1 MEGNDVNLSIAEGVH
16 LVYKKRTQGW
26 MKHADFILLDLLS
39 LHIAFIL
46 AYFAR
51 NGVGNWP
58 YGIQEYRMIVE
69 VRNIIGKLH
78 IEKAARYFKICT
90 VCTKIPFSLLRMQY
104 QTVLRGEVLAGSRVR
119 GMSQ

>member
-1 MEGNDVNLSIAEGVH
+1 
-16 LVYKKRTQGW
+16 

-58 YGIQEYRMIVE
+58 YGIQEYRMIVG
-69 VRNIIGKLH
+69 VKNIIGSFNK
-78 IEKAARYFKICT
+78 EMAAKRLVIC
-90 VCTKIPFSLLRMQY
+90 
-104 QTVLRGEVLAGSRVR
+104 
-119 GMSQ
+119 

>member
-58 YGIQEYRMIVE
+58 YGIQEYRMIVGVKNLNGSIYQE
-69 VRNIIGKLH
+69 MADKLLVN
-78 IEKAARYFKICT
+78 C
-90 VCTKIPFSLLRMQY
+90 
-104 QTVLRGEVLAGSRVR
+104 
-119 GMSQ
+119 

>member
-1 MEGNDVNLSIAEGVH
+1 
-16 LVYKKRTQGW
+16 

-58 YGIQEYRMIVE
+58 YGIQEYRMIVG
-69 VRNIIGKLH
+69 VKNLIGS
-78 IEKAARYFKICT
+78 IY
-90 VCTKIPFSLLRMQY
+90 
-104 QTVLRGEVLAGSRVR
+104 
-119 GMSQ
+119 